1 MRPDQRPHLVPVGFL
16 WDNNEEILIISKPEN
31 QKIRNIRQNKNVA
44 LALETLGVGGD
55 VVLLDG
61 TAEILSTPSSEVVSP
76 AYITKYGQTMQEMG
90 WKLEDMMQE
99 YSQVIRIKLA
109 RVVHWGES

>member
-1 MRPDQRPHLVPVGFL
+1 MSRD
-16 WDNNEEILIISKPEN
+16 
-31 QKIRNIRQNKNVA
+31 
-44 LALETLGVGGD
+44 
-55 VVLLDG
+55 
-61 TAEILSTPSSEVVSP
+61 TAKTCYECSYEVVSP

-99 YSQVIRIKLA
+99 YSQVIRIKLT